1 MNCGAQRGVR
11 ALLKGVKQAGA
22 ACAVRALRHRQHT
35 QTAHKLDVN
44 HQTILQSS
52 VCNLCDAHVAST
64 TLALCWH
71 SGHASLT
78 LKRLGEGERRRTGS
92 NRTSNALELRN
103 TDALQSKA
111 NRRTRTY
118 TRQDGWVRLCKGSK
132 LNVKLNSR
140 RKSSKQ
146 PPQVRVA
153 VPGTNIV
160 ASESARPS
168 GKP

>member
-1 MNCGAQRGVR
+1 MHDVNCGAQRGVR

-92 NRTSNALELRN
+92 NRTSKRSRTAQYRCS
-103 TDALQSKA
+103 AKQSKPTHA
-111 NRRTRTY
+111 YVHTARWLGETL
-118 TRQDGWVRLCKGSK
+118 QGLKVELQVEFEAKV
-132 LNVKLNSR
+132 VK
-140 RKSSKQ
+140 
-146 PPQVRVA
+146 A
-153 VPGTNIV
+153 ATT
-160 ASESARPS
+160 SEGCSAWHQHNCV
-168 GKP
+168 